1 MNETLKNQIAE
12 AAACVIFGNEGN
24 YTSVNANDN
33 GAVSVG
39 KVQWHGNRAL
49 NLLKKIIKE
58 TGQTTATTIL
68 GADLWKEITTA
79 SDWSKR
85 TVTNAEKTRLST
97 LLGTDAG
104 KEAQDQ
110 QAEEDVTA
118 YVNHGIKMGIED
130 PQSLVYFAD
139 LENQGGAGAAA
150 RVGKSA
156 AAQAGGTVKV
166 TLSIIHAAALADSVM
181 GKYPTRRNRT
191 YTAAA
196 ALFKVNGGSGQ
207 TGGMTMNEKQVRQA
221 VVNKARAY
229 LGCNE
234 ADGTHKQIID
244 GYNSHKPLARGY
256 KVKYTDAWCATF
268 ISFIAILMG
277 YTDII
282 PTECSCEQ
290 QISLFKKLG
299 RWQEDGTITPE
310 IGDVIYY
317 NWNDS
322 TQRNDG
328 TADHVGYVSDV
339 SGKTMKVIEGNYS
352 NAVKERTLA
361 VGAGNI
367 RGYGR
372 PDYASKNA
380 AAINTGTGSS
390 GASGGSGTTQGSS
403 GAASASGELT
413 YTVQSGDTLS
423 EIAAKFGT
431 TYQKIASYNGI
442 ANPSRIFAGQVIKI
456 PGANISTYTV
466 QPGDSLW
473 AIAADKLGNG
483 SRYNEIKKLN
493 GLTSN
498 TIHAGQVLK
507 IPQ

>member
-1 MNETLKNQIAE
+1 M
-12 AAACVIFGNEGN
+12 
-24 YTSVNANDN
+24 
-33 GAVSVG
+33 
-39 KVQWHGNRAL
+39 
-49 NLLKKIIKE
+49 
-58 TGQTTATTIL
+58 
-68 GADLWKEITTA
+68 
-79 SDWSKR
+79 
-85 TVTNAEKTRLST
+85 
-97 LLGTDAG
+97 
-104 KEAQDQ
+104 
-110 QAEEDVTA
+110 
-118 YVNHGIKMGIED
+118 
-130 PQSLVYFAD
+130 
-139 LENQGGAGAAA
+139 
-150 RVGKSA
+150 
-156 AAQAGGTVKV
+156 
-166 TLSIIHAAALADSVM
+166 
-181 GKYPTRRNRT
+181 
-191 YTAAA
+191 
-196 ALFKVNGGSGQ
+196 
-207 TGGMTMNEKQVRQA
+207 
-221 VVNKARAY
+221 NKARAY

-234 ADGTHKQIID
+234 ADGTHRQIID

-268 ISFIAILMG
+268 VSFIAILMG

-322 TQRNDG
+322 TQPNDG
-328 TADHVGYVSDV
+328 TADHVGYVSQV

-456 PGANISTYTV
+456 LGANISTYTV